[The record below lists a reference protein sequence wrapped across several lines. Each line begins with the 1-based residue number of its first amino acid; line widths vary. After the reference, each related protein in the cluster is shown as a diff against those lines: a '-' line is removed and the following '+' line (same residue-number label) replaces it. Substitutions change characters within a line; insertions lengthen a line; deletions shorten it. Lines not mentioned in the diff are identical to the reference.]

1 MPDQQRICGETGHW
15 NKTYYRQLCQ
25 DGKFSEYGAL
35 QVDNF
40 IGRLLL
46 TLTTPPEAGEDVG
59 WIVPESHAPRRLCGD
74 VMPARSAQASAKFF
88 DNSVTSAMAA
98 GGIKRRTL
106 TPMHA

>member
-1 MPDQQRICGETGHW
+1 MLDRQQICGEMRLW

-35 QVDNF
+35 HVNNF

-46 TLTTPPEAGEDVG
+46 TLTPPPEAGEDAG

-74 VMPARSAQASAKFF
+74 VMPARSAQVSQKFF
-88 DNSVTSAMAA
+88 DNSAPSVMAA
-98 GGIKRRTL
+98 DGIKRRTP